1 MGHSIVGRVR
11 EALKSE
17 RRMVRVSPWE
27 QNVVA
32 VTGYRLCTSGLIKYV
47 NILTIIVREGSYR
60 KKENYNKPCGIR
72 FKLKVS
78 MCTHGLIYTYKYLA
92 LYLYLYI
99 HV

>member
-1 MGHSIVGRVR
+1 MNSKYIKYARHKNYYMGHSIVGRVR

-47 NILTIIVREGSYR
+47 NILTIMGV
-60 KKENYNKPCGIR
+60 
-72 FKLKVS
+72 
-78 MCTHGLIYTYKYLA
+78 
-92 LYLYLYI
+92 
-99 HV
+99 